1 MWSRWNILKIWVEHL
16 FHYYES
22 GHTHTCVC
30 VYYLMHNRTELAQ
43 ANGGIIGARWPI
55 RCPSKRLRV
64 IRHILE
70 YLFLLVFHIFRGHHA
85 RNIPHVVAILILSM
99 MIITECINGH
109 HRNNNKFPPPSH
121 SKFLN
126 GRPIFSHLWKIRWWK
141 SISHLFNY
149 CYSSI
154 YILYMQMSG
163 WPGSAIMIGSQKIS
177 GYHHISLYSLLK
189 NYLCGISHFLNID
202 QDEM

>member
-1 MWSRWNILKIWVEHL
+1 LKIWVEHL

-109 HRNNNKFPPPSH
+109 HRNNNKFPPPLS
-121 SKFLN
+121 FE
-126 GRPIFSHLWKIRWWK
+126 IFKWTAHFFSPVKDKMVEIDLA
-141 SISHLFNY
+141 LV
-149 CYSSI
+149 
-154 YILYMQMSG
+154 Q
-163 WPGSAIMIGSQKIS
+163 
-177 GYHHISLYSLLK
+177 LL
-189 NYLCGISHFLNID
+189 L
-202 QDEM
+202 